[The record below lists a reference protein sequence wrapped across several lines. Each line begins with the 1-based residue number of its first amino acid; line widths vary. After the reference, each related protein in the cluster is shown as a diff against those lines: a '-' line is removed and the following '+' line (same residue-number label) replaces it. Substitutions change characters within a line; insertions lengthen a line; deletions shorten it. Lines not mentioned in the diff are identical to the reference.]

1 MKQEDDATP
10 LTALQVAKKFGVTP
24 VTIQRWVRAGRL
36 PATKLPG
43 RNGAYLFDGETIRKM
58 ADRAGREN
66 TTDQAPQT
74 EPPK

>member
-1 MKQEDDATP
+1 MREI
-10 LTALQVAKKFGVTP
+10 LTTSEVAELLGIGLSTVT
-24 VTIQRWVRAGRL
+24 WRARQGRL
-36 PATKLPG
+36 PVLQQISG
-43 RNGAYLFDGETIRKM
+43 RGTYLFDGETIRKM

>member
-1 MKQEDDATP
+1 MKPQQLMSATEVARLLGVDRSTIVRRAQAGT
-10 LTALQVAKKFGVTP
+10 LTPIAK
-24 VTIQRWVRAGRL
+24 IAG
-36 PATKLPG
+36 AT
-43 RNGAYLFDGETIRKM
+43 GAYLFDGETIRKM